1 MRKVSISLLA
11 LLLLVS
17 LSSMPFLSPAAA
29 SVPDAAFTR
38 ICDLT
43 LADTE
48 LGYELRG
55 CAASPDGQ
63 YLYAGFL
70 QNTRDV
76 QKISVSSGEIAD
88 SYTPAISEVSNP
100 VDRYP
105 KGLAV
110 DDRGNLFV
118 GLTHAEAGDNH
129 KITLAA
135 VKEATM
141 DEIGHVT
148 EAVAA
153 SGTNVGVNGV
163 AVVKTGDTYL
173 CYMAVSYH
181 NFSIRC

>member
-88 SYTPAISEVSNP
+88 SLYA
-100 VDRYP
+100 RHF
-105 KGLAV
+105 
-110 DDRGNLFV
+110 RG
-118 GLTHAEAGDNH
+118 E
-129 KITLAA
+129 
-135 VKEATM
+135 
-141 DEIGHVT
+141 
-148 EAVAA
+148 
-153 SGTNVGVNGV
+153 
-163 AVVKTGDTYL
+163 
-173 CYMAVSYH
+173 
-181 NFSIRC
+181 